1 MTGAN
6 AGRDRSGIYAAGA
19 LGFYSW
25 NVPEN
30 RVHGDEVIAFVFGL
44 MQRDLAEG
52 APIETVI
59 RHVQE
64 DDKKRVAKAIHTA
77 IVTGEPYQ
85 ADYRVNHPAGR
96 TLFVSAN
103 GCCLRDAAGMPSI
116 YAGTVTLQL
125 EAQTEAKTEEAITGS
140 TDPLEVHTRAALG
153 IATKR
158 RHALAARYLSSALN
172 VIGK

>member
-6 AGRDRSGIYAAGA
+6 AGRDGSGVYAAGA

-30 RVHGDEVIAFVFGL
+30 RLHGDEVIAFVFGL
-44 MQRDLAEG
+44 TQRDLAEG

-77 IVTGEPYQ
+77 IVTGEPYH
-85 ADYRVNHPAGR
+85 ADYWVAHPDGR
-96 TLFVSAN
+96 SFFVSAN
-103 GCCLRDAAGMPSI
+103 GCCLRDASGTPSI
-116 YAGTVTLQL
+116 YAGTVAVQPEVADTV
-125 EAQTEAKTEEAITGS
+125 S
-140 TDPLEVHTRAALG
+140 TDPLEIHTRAALG

>member
-6 AGRDRSGIYAAGA
+6 AGRDGSGIYAAGA

-25 NVPEN
+25 NVPDN

-44 MQRDLAEG
+44 TQPDLAEG

-59 RHVQE
+59 RNVQE

-85 ADYRVNHPAGR
+85 ADYRVTHPDGR
-96 TLFVSAN
+96 TVFVSAN
-103 GCCLRDAAGMPSI
+103 GCCLRDAAGTPSI
-116 YAGTVTLQL
+116 YAGTVTIQP
-125 EAQTEAKTEEAITGS
+125 EGMSSGS
-140 TDPLEVHTRAALG
+140 GDPLEIHTRAALG

-158 RHALAARYLSSALN
+158 RHSLAARYLSSALN